1 MMKYLIQVLAF
12 LCALLTFTCCLAESE
27 NTVLFDYLIEE
38 YNSFISKQTTQHIP
52 IYDNGSDDVYELVLC
67 STERDSGKM
76 LRSSI
81 TILGEQSQDY
91 SWDAFEAGER
101 TLAYVQKL
109 YYVSMVFQQS
119 GYPQP
124 VDEQVMTQLFA
135 ECGERMTIE
144 GIDSAYASGEVS
156 ATDGVQML
164 WDVYPFTV
172 KGSDGNIF
180 QTAAY
185 ICFEL
190 IRKEEDFDGIYRFII
205 ADQMTVCNLF
215 EHMLNLIPDINQ
227 QDRELM
233 LLFMEYNRKLE
244 NEVGETSSRAIGL
257 IREEYEKLIASASM
271 MEVKSKDDTSDEQ
284 ERLYLVP
291 AKESDAAFNSF
302 ARKRTVKGEAFD
314 NWDMD
319 ALVDDLL
326 STANMAVSIN
336 LALREAEVDVM
347 SVTDIVADIIN
358 VFGLN
363 LIRFEDWYFYGNDAD
378 AGFRW
383 EVIPFCLK
391 IPSITAPGFC
401 LSRPNLYVRMLT
413 LQEDGQTLC
422 EEWIIEDDL
431 FISDLFSGCL
441 EDIEAK
447 ICTVM
452 ESWITPEEDTSSETI
467 QL

>member
-1 MMKYLIQVLAF
+1 MMKHLIHALAC
-12 LCALLTFTCCLAESE
+12 LCALLAFTCCLAESE

-38 YNSFISKQTTQHIP
+38 YNSFISKQTTQQIP

-67 STERDSGKM
+67 STEQDSGKM

-91 SWDAFEAGER
+91 SWNAFEAGER
-101 TLAYVQKL
+101 ALAYVNEL
-109 YYVSMVFQQS
+109 YYVSMAIQQS

-135 ECGERMTIE
+135 ECGDRMTIE
-144 GIDSAYASGEVS
+144 GIDSAYASGEIS

-172 KGSDGNIF
+172 KGSDGNVF

-185 ICFEL
+185 IYFEL
-190 IRKEEDFDGIYRFII
+190 IRKEEGFDGIYRFII

-215 EHMLNLIPDINQ
+215 AHMLNLIPDINQ

-233 LLFMEYNRKLE
+233 LLFMEYNSRLE
-244 NEVGETSSRAIGL
+244 NEMSETINRAIGL

-302 ARKRTVKGEAFD
+302 ARKRIVKGEAFD

-326 STANMAVSIN
+326 STANMAVRTN

-347 SVTDIVADIIN
+347 SVTDFVADIVN
-358 VFGLN
+358 AFGLN
-363 LIRFEDWYFYGNDAD
+363 LIRFGDWYFYGVDAD

-383 EVIPFCLK
+383 EVIPFCLQV
-391 IPSITAPGFC
+391 PSVVAPGFG
-401 LSRPNLYVRMLT
+401 LFRPNLYVRMLT
-413 LQEDGQTLC
+413 LQEDGRTLC
-422 EEWIIEDDL
+422 EEWIIEDDR
-431 FISDLFSGCL
+431 FISDLFPGCL
-441 EDIEAK
+441 EDIETK
-447 ICTVM
+447 ISAVM
-452 ESWITPEEDTSSETI
+452 ENWNTPEEDTSSETM
-467 QL
+467 QP